1 MSREKIEKS
10 KILAGLVWKLLERGG
25 TQGIQFLVQ
34 VILARILVPEQ
45 FGTIAL
51 VMVFINFAQVFVQS
65 GFNTALIQ
73 KKDADEVDFC
83 SVFYL
88 SLGVAGVLYILVF
101 LTSPLIASFYN
112 DPMLTPVLR
121 VLSLTLFFG
130 AYNSIQNAYIARNLM
145 FKKLFT
151 SSLGSIIASGILGI
165 IAAYQGLGIWALVIQ
180 QLCNQIAI
188 TVILMFV
195 VDWKPKLLFSIDRV
209 KVLFSYGGKL
219 LASQLLNVL
228 YMDLR
233 TLIIGRIYSPSMLG
247 YYNRGRQFPQVIVS
261 NIDGSIQSVM
271 LPTLASQQDNR
282 QRVKEMMRRAIVSS
296 SFLIFPMMI
305 GMAVVAGPL
314 VRVVLTDKW
323 LPAVPF
329 LQIFCMSYALMPI
342 HTANLQAINALGRS
356 DIFLKLEI
364 VKKITGLIILAI
376 SLPFGVHAIAMG
388 QVVSGIIS
396 TFINAFPNK
405 KLLDYSYVEQWKDI
419 VPSLLIAVLMG
430 FVVYLFNFV
439 GLIAWQQ
446 LILQVVVGVIV
457 YIGLAKLFGLQSF
470 AYLLTTV
477 SELSKQRRTAI
488 LCTKD

>member
-1 MSREKIEKS
+1 
-10 KILAGLVWKLLERGG
+10 
-25 TQGIQFLVQ
+25 
-34 VILARILVPEQ
+34 
-45 FGTIAL
+45 
-51 VMVFINFAQVFVQS
+51 
-65 GFNTALIQ
+65 
-73 KKDADEVDFC
+73 
-83 SVFYL
+83 
-88 SLGVAGVLYILVF
+88 
-101 LTSPLIASFYN
+101 
-112 DPMLTPVLR
+112 
-121 VLSLTLFFG
+121 
-130 AYNSIQNAYIARNLM
+130 
-145 FKKLFT
+145 
-151 SSLGSIIASGILGI
+151 
-165 IAAYQGLGIWALVIQ
+165 
-180 QLCNQIAI
+180 
-188 TVILMFV
+188 
-195 VDWKPKLLFSIDRV
+195 
-209 KVLFSYGGKL
+209 
-219 LASQLLNVL
+219 
-228 YMDLR
+228 
-233 TLIIGRIYSPSMLG
+233 
-247 YYNRGRQFPQVIVS
+247 
-261 NIDGSIQSVM
+261 M

-305 GMAVVAGPL
+305 GMAVVAEPL

-376 SLPFGVHAIAMG
+376 SLPFGVYAIAMG
-388 QVVSGIIS
+388 QVLSGIIS

-430 FVVYLFNFV
+430 FVVYLFNFA